1 MKKRGVIGGMALLL
15 MLLCLLTPF
24 GGTVSAMDPRG
35 VYHVDTAEKKIALT
49 FDDGPHP
56 RYTDAILKILAEND
70 IKATFFEIGVNIK
83 QYSNTTRHVIAAGHE
98 IGNHTYTHTTMKHL
112 SGQELKEEIAQT
124 DRLLKELGYG
134 PVALFRPPQ
143 GICTDVL
150 FDVMSSTGKRA
161 ILWNIDTLD
170 WAHRSSDE
178 IVREIEKYVSGGD
191 IILFHD
197 YISGENTTI
206 PAIKKLIPALKAR
219 GYQFVTVSELMQ
231 NG

>member
-70 IKATFFEIGVNIK
+70 IKATFFEIGINIK
-83 QYSNTTRHVIAAGHE
+83 QYSTTTRHVIAAGHE
-98 IGNHTYTHTTMKHL
+98 IGNHTYSHTTMRHL
-112 SGQELKEEIAQT
+112 SGKELQAEIEQT
-124 DRLLKELGYG
+124 DRLLQELGYE
-134 PVALFRPPQ
+134 PVSLFRPPQ

-178 IVREIEKYVSGGD
+178 IVREIEKHVGGGD

>member
-1 MKKRGVIGGMALLL
+1 MKKRNIVGCVALLL
-15 MLLCLLTPF
+15 VICMLAPL
-24 GGTVSAMDPRG
+24 GGSVSAMDPRG

-70 IKATFFEIGVNIK
+70 IKATFFEIGINIK
-83 QYSNTTRHVIAAGHE
+83 QYPKATSHVIAAGHE
-98 IGNHTYTHTTMKHL
+98 IGNHTYSHTTMKHL
-112 SGQELKEEIAQT
+112 SGKELQAEIEQT
-124 DRLLKELGYG
+124 DQLLRELGYEQ
-134 PVALFRPPQ
+134 VSLFRPPQ

-150 FDVMSSTGKRA
+150 FDVMGRTGKRA

-178 IVREIEKYVSGGD
+178 IVREIEKHVGGGD

-206 PAIKKLIPALKAR
+206 PAVKKLIPALKAR
-219 GYQFVTVSELMQ
+219 GYQFVTVSELM
-231 NG
+231 NND